1 MEKTLPL
8 YLGPSVIGSVVCRE
22 EDSRIVLTAKTY
34 ASLHGICRAYV
45 RGNGGRLLIGVLSPD
60 ETFFSAEKSVTKTSL
75 YAEGLSFDGITYAYA
90 VTSSKKH
97 KRDITDWKKIDV
109 LSDALCH
116 DSAISA
122 LAKSTDALCDSSFSP
137 TRLAVPLLTGRP
149 FPRPDVLCLLTPQE
163 INGTLYGVLGIS
175 RGGSPRRI

>member
-149 FPRPDVLCLLTPQE
+149 
-163 INGTLYGVLGIS
+163 
-175 RGGSPRRI
+175 

>member
-60 ETFFSAEKSVTKTSL
+60 GTFFSAEKSVTKTSL